1 MIRTAYTVTSG
12 EARSAGCS
20 GAIDCWS
27 LWFSG
32 SLDFCGADR
41 STGNGIWFTQEDDPG
56 RIQGNILVHHWSAG
70 FFGTLAIYL
79 GATAPE
85 EKRELG
91 ERVMRGGLIAVV
103 TALIMLVGRVVLKR
117 FL

>member
-1 MIRTAYTVTSG
+1 MVFGSPRKTTPEEFRVIF
-12 EARSAGCS
+12 
-20 GAIDCWS
+20 
-27 LWFSG
+27 WFIIG
-32 SLDFCGADR
+32 L
-41 STGNGIWFTQEDDPG
+41 
-56 RIQGNILVHHWSAG
+56 LV